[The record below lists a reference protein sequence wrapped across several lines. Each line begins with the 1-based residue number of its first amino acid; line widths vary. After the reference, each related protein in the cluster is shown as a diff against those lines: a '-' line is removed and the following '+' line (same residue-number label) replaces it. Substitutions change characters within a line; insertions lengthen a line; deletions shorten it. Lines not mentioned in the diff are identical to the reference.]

1 AGLGVR
7 RGAAG
12 AGPGRPR
19 PGPRGGAR
27 RRRPRR
33 HPRRADLRHRAGAR
47 RRVRA
52 APQPGRPLRGA
63 GPRRPGGARR
73 AGGARGPRRAHRPHP
88 DLTRRSGPLS
98 AGVDS
103 VAPVDALWSGSI
115 GRWTEPVSDRP
126 ARGRRR
132 GGPAAVPPAAPEREP
147 AGEPRP
153 AGQAEEPVADSS
165 EEAPP
170 PLPVEVV
177 RSPRRRKSSS
187 ARIVDGRIVVRV
199 PQWLPHAQVDEAVE
213 ALVAR
218 LERQRRAERVD
229 LTERAR
235 VLARRY
241 DLPEPV
247 RIRWVANQRSRW
259 GSCTPG
265 TGEIRISD

>member
-1 AGLGVR
+1 M
-7 RGAAG
+7 
-12 AGPGRPR
+12 
-19 PGPRGGAR
+19 
-27 RRRPRR
+27 
-33 HPRRADLRHRAGAR
+33 
-47 RRVRA
+47 
-52 APQPGRPLRGA
+52 
-63 GPRRPGGARR
+63 
-73 AGGARGPRRAHRPHP
+73 
-88 DLTRRSGPLS
+88 
-98 AGVDS
+98 
-103 VAPVDALWSGSI
+103 DALWSGSI
-115 GRWTEPVSDRP
+115 GSWTEPVSDRP

-153 AGQAEEPVADSS
+153 AGRAEEPVADSS

-265 TGEIRISD
+265 TGEIRISDRLAGFPAWVVDAVIVHELAHLVHADHSPAFWALAHRYPKTERALGFLIAKGMSEDGEADPTA